1 MKQNSRSTIYLKW
14 QPLQICRSYQ
24 DSVGNQAKRCKKKKD
39 KKKRDRKKEMR
50 RGTKQASGGSINSND
65 KLIRVTRF
73 TSSVDKTKSGVTYY

>member
-1 MKQNSRSTIYLKW
+1 MQ
-14 QPLQICRSYQ
+14 
-24 DSVGNQAKRCKKKKD
+24 KKKG